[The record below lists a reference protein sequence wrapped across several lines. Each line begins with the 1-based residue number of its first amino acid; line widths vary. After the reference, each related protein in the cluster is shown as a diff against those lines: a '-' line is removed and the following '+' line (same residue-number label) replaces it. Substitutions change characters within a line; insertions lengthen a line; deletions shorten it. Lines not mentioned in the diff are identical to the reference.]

1 MKKQAESAF
10 GRPPSFH
17 HILRIIVMMLL
28 CLICATPQMSAKTT
42 TINFLN
48 QIPQENNDG
57 IFELKKDGITII
69 FRNYNATTDICKP
82 VSGGI
87 EVIECVMVVTSTDI
101 IRNITFIYTSTKN
114 IATSGTNKDIESDTK
129 YTFDEDGKSKAFA
142 IKIKTLLKSVTVETS
157 EPEPIT
163 YKLTTVSEPSD
174 GGTISILDADR
185 NEVTKLDAIAAG
197 TTLEVNPIPAPHY
210 EVEKVTVNG
219 KELVSPDNKFTVDAD
234 TEITATFKKITYSVT
249 ITEPRNGKV
258 SITDTKDD
266 IIEELSYIDSGT
278 ELKVLAEPDDG
289 YEVDQIHAIKS
300 DKDEI
305 ITETRAFI
313 VDAPTVI
320 TATFK
325 KTIHAVTLSSDYRNG
340 QVTITDNN
348 KDPIQDLTKVE
359 NGTILLITLTADEG
373 YTPSLKVN
381 SELTDAQSISED
393 GRTKNYEISVT
404 DALSLTPEFTINQ
417 YEVSYYKPENGTITV
432 LAGDERITNGMRV
445 GHGTVLAVTLE
456 AKEGYTP
463 SLKVNNATVEP
474 TSTENN
480 GRTKSYSVEIT
491 APTTLTPEFTKNS
504 YKVTIADSENGTVSV
519 KAGEAEIKNGTSVDY
534 GTVLTITPTPASGY
548 YTGSLQINNVSVVLN
563 NDGSYVM
570 TVKEDVTIN
579 ANFNEDK
586 SIVQTVAVTWSNT
599 NPDGGSITVI
609 NGTTQIDSGSE
620 VASSSK
626 LTVTLTPK
634 EGYTASLESD
644 MGGSIKETT
653 AGDSNG
659 VRTYEVTL
667 TKATKLTAT
676 FTKKKYAVKIAVPEN
691 GTLTVTTSSGATIN
705 DNDEV
710 EHGTVL
716 TIIPTPATG
725 YKLSSLTISTGGN
738 DVVLNSQPYTHE
750 VTGPIT
756 IKATFV
762 GDDVNSSLLSFA
774 DSEQGTI
781 TVSAK
786 DGTTT
791 YISGQRIAVNTALVV
806 KAKPNTGYKLTAIKA
821 GETSQEFNTTGEGT
835 LECTATAGTF
845 NISATFDNYTAYS
858 VNWTEPNDAEGSMT
872 VKKGGT
878 TIDAGTEI
886 ENGTTLTVTLEANDG
901 YTPSLKVNNATV
913 EPTSTENN
921 GRTKSYSVEVTAPT
935 TLTPEFTKNSYTV
948 TIADSENGSVTVTA
962 GDEEIPN
969 GSSVDHGTV
978 LTITPKPATGYK
990 LSSLTIITGD
1000 NDVVLNSQPYTY
1012 EVTGPITI
1020 KAAFVGDDV
1029 NSSLLSFADSEQGKI
1044 SVASPYN
1051 NVIYKTGDRITVNTE
1066 LLIKAI
1072 PNDGYKLTRITAGS
1086 RSKEF
1091 NTAKEDTIR
1100 CFATA
1105 GPFNITATFA
1115 EYKAYAVTWTKPNEA
1130 EGSLTVKNGDAVIT
1144 SGTEIESGTTLS
1156 GTLRAAEGF
1165 TPSLK
1170 VNGNTMDAK
1179 SITDDGRTKT
1189 YDITINKAT
1198 VLTPQF
1204 TKNKYAVAILKAAN
1218 GSVTIA
1224 TSSGAAITDG
1234 NAVEHGTELIIT
1246 PTPETGYKTVT
1257 VAVNGKPLTPN
1268 QGKYSHTV
1276 TEAATITAT
1285 FGVDSE
1291 NYATLSI
1298 IKPENGTLTVTS
1310 SVANEPHK
1318 SGDLVKVGTKLTI
1331 KAKPAEGYR
1340 LKGITAGSATYT
1352 FNDTT
1357 EKTAEP
1363 NVTKGSYA
1371 ISAVFEKIALHAV
1384 SWTNANPDGG
1394 NITVTSGTETI
1405 ASGAKIETG
1414 KEVTVT
1420 LTAKEGYTPSLES
1433 DVSGSVT
1440 ESATG
1445 SEGLV
1450 KIYKVTIT
1458 KATIL
1463 TAKFIKKQPDK
1474 ATIQYV
1480 PTGEGTVAFYSDAAL
1495 TKPIDTTDGLK
1506 IEIGTTLYIKATPAN
1521 PNYEA
1526 KVIYSTDSGTSRT
1539 LTADSNGIFQFVAAD
1554 AKATLSISF
1563 TVRICHVTSRITC
1576 DDGDA
1581 AKAGTIEWKLSDTK
1595 TYDSP
1600 AKVESGKTINVR
1612 IKAAE
1617 GYRITA
1623 ASGAEI
1629 TEGAKVTDVAFDLSI
1644 SKETE
1649 ITAIFRAIPRATI
1662 NLDTTIS
1669 GLPTETQGKVKVTMA
1684 KADGTPLGA
1693 TDKIEDGT
1701 KLRIV
1706 ASSEDNR
1713 YRFTSM
1719 SIGECKATISENGT
1733 TAVIDEYMVELPS
1746 TATSR
1751 SSFSLSLDIT
1761 MMRRT
1766 IAVTFT
1772 SEATNAVV
1780 SVTSTDEN
1788 GNRKSITSGATVSVD
1803 TELHFRATP
1812 DAGYEIESMTVT
1824 PTTGSTL
1831 ASTTANIDSNG
1842 ACTLPTRTPISLA
1855 VNASVA
1861 YKIEVKCKKKSDG
1874 ETYKMHNVTLSIAE
1888 GQEDYG
1894 RVRFVDPKSESM
1906 TVATERKVT
1915 FEATPTDMPADG
1927 RLGQYSFAG
1936 WSSDI
1941 KVPETERAA
1950 VEAAQRNAIYSYG
1963 GDADATFKAHF
1974 TKNCRLTFEESHTGG
1989 TMTITGA
1996 DGALIESGDYVAPGT
2011 EITVTVTAT
2020 PATGYRV
2027 NLIIINGAAAYLFED
2042 YPESVTQ
2049 TVTVDADMTLGC
2061 DIFVPLGIDAI
2072 DINADKAA
2080 ETWYTLD
2087 GIRLGT
2093 DRPTRTGIYIVVDH
2107 KGHARKVAVTAD

>member
-17 HILRIIVMMLL
+17 HILHIIVMMLL
-28 CLICATPQMSAKTT
+28 CLICATPQMSAKTIRVKFPASPT
-42 TINFLN
+42 QDIVADEQINLLKIDFKPLKTGKIELPYSLEKGGLTFKFEATNANGTQMLFYDNGNSLECAYVKVTITGATFASIRYYLN
-48 QIPQENNDG
+48 GGGFITMPEFKVDNELIKIRQSDNPEEISLPTPAEILSFNVQQKIG
-57 IFELKKDGITII
+57 IFDLVLTTADTEPSVSKHTITI
-69 FRNYNATTDICKP
+69 P
-82 VSGGI
+82 SSPGGSVS
-87 EVIECVMVVTSTDI
+87 V
-101 IRNITFIYTSTKN
+101 KN
-114 IATSGTNKDIESDTK
+114 INGTEIYSSDEVEEGT
-129 YTFDEDGKSKAFA
+129 E
-142 IKIKTLLKSVTVETS
+142 LTVEAS
-157 EPEPIT
+157 PEEG
-163 YKLTTVSEPSD
+163 YMLDK
-174 GGTISILDADR
+174 IL
-185 NEVTKLDAIAAG
+185 
-197 TTLEVNPIPAPHY
+197 
-210 EVEKVTVNG
+210 VNG
-219 KELVSPDNKFTVDAD
+219 KELVSPDNKFTVNAD
-234 TEITATFKKITYSVT
+234 TEITATFKKIIYPVT
-249 ITEPRNGKV
+249 LSEYQNGKV
-258 SITDTKDD
+258 VITDEKRTEIKDLSAIESGSKLTVTLTPNDGFTASLTSNVEGSVKETTTDDNNGVRTYEVTVTKDTNLTATFTKKKYAVKIAVPTNGTLIVTTSSGATIND
-266 IIEELSYIDSGT
+266 NNEVEHGT
-278 ELKVLAEPDDG
+278 EL
-289 YEVDQIHAIKS
+289 
-300 DKDEI
+300 I
-305 ITETRAFI
+305 ITPN
-313 VDAPTVI
+313 PTSGYK
-320 TATFK
+320 TAS
-325 KTIHAVTLSSDYRNG
+325 VSVNG
-340 QVTITDNN
+340 TE
-348 KDPIQDLTKVE
+348 LTKTQDKYTHLVTGQTNIAAIFEADNE
-359 NGTILLITLTADEG
+359 NFATL
-373 YTPSLKVN
+373 
-381 SELTDAQSISED
+381 SISE
-393 GRTKNYEISVT
+393 
-404 DALSLTPEFTINQ
+404 PQ
-417 YEVSYYKPENGTITV
+417 NGTITV
-432 LAGDERITNGMRV
+432 TSSEPQKSYENDDRVPVNTKLTVTAKPAQGYKLTGISAGKISNTLNTTEEGRLECTATAGTFNISATFAEYEVHAVTWTEPNDAEGTMTVKNGDATITS
-445 GHGTVLAVTLE
+445 GTTIENETTLTVTLE

-480 GRTKSYSVEIT
+480 GRIKTYRVKIT
-491 APTTLTPEFTKNS
+491 ASTTLTPEFTKNS
-504 YKVTIADSENGTVSV
+504 YTVTIADSENGMVTVT
-519 KAGEAEIKNGTSVDY
+519 AGDEEITNGSSVDH
-534 GTVLTITPTPASGY
+534 GTVLTITP
-548 YTGSLQINNVSVVLN
+548 
-563 NDGSYVM
+563 
-570 TVKEDVTIN
+570 K
-579 ANFNEDK
+579 
-586 SIVQTVAVTWSNT
+586 
-599 NPDGGSITVI
+599 
-609 NGTTQIDSGSE
+609 
-620 VASSSK
+620 
-626 LTVTLTPK
+626 
-634 EGYTASLESD
+634 
-644 MGGSIKETT
+644 
-653 AGDSNG
+653 
-659 VRTYEVTL
+659 
-667 TKATKLTAT
+667 
-676 FTKKKYAVKIAVPEN
+676 
-691 GTLTVTTSSGATIN
+691 
-705 DNDEV
+705 
-710 EHGTVL
+710 
-716 TIIPTPATG
+716 PATR
-725 YKLSSLTISTGGN
+725 YKLSSLTITTGDN
-738 DVVLNSQPYTHE
+738 DEVLNSQPYTHE

-756 IKATFV
+756 IKAAFV
-762 GDDVNSSLLSFA
+762 GDDVNSSLLSLE

-781 TVSAK
+781 TVSPK

-791 YISGQRIAVNTALVV
+791 YTSGQRIAVNTALVV
-806 KAKPNTGYKLTAIKA
+806 KAKPNMGYKLTAIKA
-821 GETSQEFNTTGEGT
+821 GEKSQEFNTTGEGT

-845 NISATFDNYTAYS
+845 NIAATFAEYEAYA
-858 VNWTEPNDAEGSMT
+858 VTWTVPNATEGTMT
-872 VKKGGT
+872 VKNGGA
-878 TIDAGTEI
+878 TITSGTNI
-886 ENGTTLTVTLEANDG
+886 ENGMTIYVTLEAKEG
-901 YTPSLKVNNATV
+901 YTPSLKVNDDTV
-913 EPTSTENN
+913 EPTSTDND

-935 TLTPEFTKNSYTV
+935 TLTPEFNKNSYKV
-948 TIADSENGSVTVTA
+948 TIADSENGTVTVTA
-962 GDEEIPN
+962 VNEGITD
-969 GSSVDHGTV
+969 GSCVEHGTV
-978 LTITPKPATGYK
+978 LTITPTPATGYK
-990 LSSLTIITGD
+990 LSSLTIITG
-1000 NDVVLNSQPYTY
+1000 NNEVVLNSQPYTY
-1012 EVTGPITI
+1012 EVICPITI
-1020 KAAFVGDDV
+1020 KATFVGDDV
-1029 NSSLLSFADSEQGKI
+1029 NTSLLSFADSEQGKI

-1051 NVIYKTGDRITVNTE
+1051 NVVYKTGDRIPVNTE

-1072 PNDGYKLTRITAGS
+1072 PNPGYKLTRITAGS

-1091 NTAKEDTIR
+1091 KTAKEDTIR

-1105 GPFNITATFA
+1105 GPFNITANFA
-1115 EYKAYAVTWTKPNEA
+1115 AYKAFAVTWTKPNDA

-1156 GTLRAAEGF
+1156 GTLRGAEGH

-1170 VNGNTMDAK
+1170 VNGNLLEAK
-1179 SITDDGRTKT
+1179 STTDDGRTKT

-1218 GSVTIA
+1218 GSVTIV

-1234 NAVEHGTELIIT
+1234 KAVEHGTELIIT
-1246 PTPETGYKTVT
+1246 PKPDTGYKTVT
-1257 VAVNGKPLTPN
+1257 VAVNDKPLTPN

-1276 TEAATITAT
+1276 TEAATIIAT
-1285 FGVDSE
+1285 FGVDTE

-1331 KAKPAEGYR
+1331 KAKPADSYR
-1340 LKGITAGSATYT
+1340 LKGITAGTATYT

-1357 EKTAEP
+1357 EKTVEP

-1433 DVSGSVT
+1433 DVSGSMT
-1440 ESATG
+1440 EAATG

-1458 KATIL
+1458 KATVL

-1480 PTGEGTVAFYSDAAL
+1480 PAGEGTVAFYSDAAL

-1506 IEIGTTLYIKATPAN
+1506 IEIGTTVYIKATPAN
-1521 PNYEA
+1521 SNYEA
-1526 KVIYSTDSGTSRT
+1526 KVVYSTDNGTSQT
-1539 LTADSNGIFQFVAAD
+1539 LTADSNGIFQFVVAD

-1563 TVRICHVTSRITC
+1563 VVRICDVTSRITC

-1581 AKAGTIEWKLSDTK
+1581 AKAGTIEWKLSDSK

-1629 TEGAKVTDVAFDLSI
+1629 TEGARVTDVAFDLSI

-1649 ITAIFRAIPRATI
+1649 ITATFRAIPRATI

-1669 GLPTETQGKVKVTMA
+1669 GLPMETQGKVKVTMA

-1733 TAVIDEYMVELPS
+1733 TAVINEYMVELPL
-1746 TATSR
+1746 TTTSR

-1831 ASTTANIDSNG
+1831 ASTTANIDANG

-1894 RVRFVDPKSESM
+1894 SVRFVDPESEGM

-1950 VEAAQRNAIYSYG
+1950 IEAAQRNAIYSYG

-2087 GIRLGT
+2087 GIRLGN